1 MTKTTKQK
9 LVIQIERLQSIL
21 QEYKKAQ
28 VNLPAETE
36 DTKTLAGAIAQIEGE
51 ISELQIKL
59 EVMVAIALFYAPTRL
74 QMNLLTEEKV
84 YA

>member
-1 MTKTTKQK
+1 MTKTAKQK
-9 LVIQIERLQSIL
+9 LVVQIERLQSIL

-28 VNLPAETE
+28 VNLPAGT
-36 DTKTLAGAIAQIEGE
+36 DTQTLSDAIAQIEGE

-74 QMNLLTEEKV
+74 RVNLLTEEKV